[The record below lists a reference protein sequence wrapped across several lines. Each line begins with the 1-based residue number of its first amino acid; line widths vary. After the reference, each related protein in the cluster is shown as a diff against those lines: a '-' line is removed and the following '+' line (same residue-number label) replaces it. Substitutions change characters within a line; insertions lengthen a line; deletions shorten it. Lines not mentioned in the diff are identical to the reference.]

1 MHDIYVYIYIYIYI
15 YIYTYIYIYIY
26 ILTIFNIPQA
36 LFIIPTYK
44 KHQHKNYTTKTVH
57 TVYTATKLTASM
69 YCNYNS

>member
-1 MHDIYVYIYIYIYI
+1 MHGQQNIKTCICVYYAHQYMHNIN
-15 YIYTYIYIYIY
+15 
-26 ILTIFNIPQA
+26 ILIIFNISQA

-57 TVYTATKLTASM
+57 TATKLTTCM